1 MIKDILHSVFSR
13 YVSTILNFLLV
24 VATTRLFGAEGKG
37 EISLFILNITLLT
50 MLNNFVGGPSLVYLS
65 PRRPLE
71 KLLIPS
77 YLWSFLS
84 VAFGVALIFLF
95 DLSPVRYL
103 PHLFFI
109 GMLQAI
115 LGTHFFVLMGRKK
128 ITRYNW
134 LTLLQVALNLI
145 FLTAFFY
152 LLQVKD
158 ITAYISA
165 LYLSSLVVL
174 VASYLPLH
182 GWFAG
187 MTKGALHSEVQP
199 AFRELFKLGFIIQ
212 VTNIIQLFNY
222 RMVYYFLESWRP
234 DGKKELGVYSTAIH
248 LFDAMLIVSKSISLV
263 QYSAVSNEGDP
274 KESRRMTGVLLKAN
288 GALLAIMII
297 PILLIPANMY
307 EWVFGY
313 NQGFDAI
320 RVSLLWLFPGMIGL
334 GLHGTISSY
343 FSGLGAYR
351 KNFFASGFGF
361 LVLLVFS
368 FLWIDE
374 LGIQGAAMA
383 QSFAFIACFLVSL
396 FQFYFQ
402 RERP

>member
-1 MIKDILHSVFSR
+1 MIKDIIHSVFSR

-37 EISLFILNITLLT
+37 EIGLFILNVTLLT

-84 VAFGVALIFLF
+84 VAVGIVLIFLF
-95 DLSPVRYL
+95 ELSPIRFL

-109 GMLQAI
+109 GMLQAVT
-115 LGTHFFVLMGRKK
+115 GSHFFILMGRKE
-128 ITRYNW
+128 IVRYNW

-145 FLTAFFY
+145 FLAAFFY
-152 LLQVKD
+152 LLNVKD
-158 ITAYISA
+158 ITSYISA

-187 MTKGALHSEVQP
+187 INKNALRSEIKP

-212 VTNIIQLFNY
+212 ITNIIQLFNY
-222 RMVYYFLESWRP
+222 RMVYYFIESWRAE
-234 DGKKELGVYSTAIH
+234 GKKELGVYSTAIH
-248 LFDAMLIVSKSISLV
+248 LFDAMLIVTKSISLV
-263 QYSAVSNEGDP
+263 QYSAVSNEADEQ
-274 KESRRMTGVLLKAN
+274 ESRRMTHVLLKAN
-288 GALLAIMII
+288 GLILSIMII
-297 PILLIPANMY
+297 PLLLIPVSVY
-307 EWVFGY
+307 EWVFGF
-313 NQGFDAI
+313 NQGFDGI
-320 RVSLLWLFPGMIGL
+320 RSSLLWLFPGMVGL
-334 GLHGTISSY
+334 GLHGTIASY
-343 FSGLGAYR
+343 FSGRGIYK
-351 KNFFASGFGF
+351 KNLFASGFGF

-368 FLWIDE
+368 FLWIEE
-374 LGIQGAAMA
+374 LGMQGAAMA
-383 QSFAFIACFLVSL
+383 QSLAFVACFAVSAY
-396 FQFYFQ
+396 QFYFQ
-402 RERP
+402 KH

>member
-13 YVSTILNFLLV
+13 YISTILNFLLV

-37 EISLFILNITLLT
+37 EISLFILNVTLLT

-84 VAFGVALIFLF
+84 VAFGVVLIFLF
-95 DLSPVRYL
+95 DLSTVRYL

-115 LGTHFFVLMGRKK
+115 VGTHFFVLMGRKE
-128 ITRYNW
+128 IVLYNW

-145 FLTAFFY
+145 FLAAFFY

-158 ITAYISA
+158 ITSYISA

-187 MTKGALHSEVQP
+187 MNKNTLQSEIKP

-212 VTNIIQLFNY
+212 ITNIIQLFNY
-222 RMVYYFLESWRP
+222 RMVYYFIESWRAE
-234 DGKKELGVYSTAIH
+234 GKKELGVYSTAIH

-263 QYSAVSNEGDP
+263 QYSAVSNEADEQ
-274 KESRRMTGVLLKAN
+274 ESRRMTHVLLKAN
-288 GALLAIMII
+288 GILLTIFIL
-297 PILLIPANMY
+297 PILFIPGSLY
-307 EWVFGY
+307 EWVFGF
-313 NQGFDAI
+313 NQGFDGI
-320 RVSLLWLFPGMIGL
+320 RSSLLWLFPGMIGL
-334 GLHGTISSY
+334 GLHGTIASY
-343 FSGLGAYR
+343 FSGRGIYK
-351 KNFFASGFGF
+351 KNLFASGFGF

-368 FLWIDE
+368 FLWIEE
-374 LGIQGAAMA
+374 LGMQGAAMA
-383 QSFAFIACFLVSL
+383 QSLAFVMCFAVSAY
-396 FQFYFQ
+396 QFYFQ
-402 RERP
+402 KR

>member
-1 MIKDILHSVFSR
+1 MIKDIVHSVFSR

-37 EISLFILNITLLT
+37 EISLFILNVTLLT

-77 YLWSFLS
+77 YFWSFLS
-84 VAFGVALIFLF
+84 VVVGVVLIYIF
-95 DLSPVRYL
+95 DLSPARFL

-115 LGTHFFVLMGRKK
+115 IGMHFFILMGRKE
-128 ITRYNW
+128 IVRYNW
-134 LTLLQVALNLI
+134 LTLLQVALNLL
-145 FLTAFFY
+145 FLAFFFY
-152 LLQVKD
+152 VLNVKD
-158 ITAYISA
+158 ITSYISA

-187 MTKGALHSEVQP
+187 MNKNALQSEIKP
-199 AFRELFKLGFIIQ
+199 AFLELFKMGFIIQ
-212 VTNIIQLFNY
+212 ITNIIQLFNY
-222 RMVYYFLESWRP
+222 RMVYYFLESWRTE
-234 DGKKELGVYSTAIH
+234 GKKELGVYSTAIH

-263 QYSAVSNEGDP
+263 QYSAVSNQMDEVH
-274 KESRRMTGVLLKAN
+274 SRKMTNTLLKAN
-288 GALLAIMII
+288 AAILAIMII
-297 PILLIPANMY
+297 PLLLIPASFY
-307 EWVFGY
+307 EWVFGAD
-313 NQGFDAI
+313 QGFETI
-320 RVSLLWLFPGMIGL
+320 RSLLLWLFPGMLGL

-351 KNFFASGFGF
+351 KNLLASGFGF
-361 LVLLVFS
+361 IVLLFFS
-368 FLWIDE
+368 FLWISE
-374 LGIQGAAMA
+374 SGLKGAAKA
-383 QSFAFIACFLVSL
+383 QSLAFMGCFVVSAY
-396 FQFYFQ
+396 QFYFQ
-402 RERP
+402 KR